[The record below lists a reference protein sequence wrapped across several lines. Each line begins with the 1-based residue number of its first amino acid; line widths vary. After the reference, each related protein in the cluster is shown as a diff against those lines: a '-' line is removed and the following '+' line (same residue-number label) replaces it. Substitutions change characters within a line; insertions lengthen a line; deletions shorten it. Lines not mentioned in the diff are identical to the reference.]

1 MMTTVLWHVL
11 ARKREGKPSGITK
24 KGIPFSERK
33 LAHHLKRNGLT
44 EEEVL
49 RSYAQEPPLPPGFAF
64 TTAPPRSTGQVYG
77 VSKMPCPAPY
87 PETESLVPSEV
98 AKAPP
103 ELIREASFTPCA
115 TRRTIHENTRA
126 WLARLELDLDYS
138 PMQSQNDLQP
148 DGAFE
153 NFQSGLL
160 QGMDLEPWENLKFHT
175 NEAHDQWEIGQEMGA
190 AYQDFHAGM
199 QDPVVDAH
207 VGRLIAES
215 FRVTE
220 STPITSQREVSLKAG
235 ASLATNPHGSAL
247 NCDSTALGVTEIE
260 PWTVITTP
268 NTNPTNFSLNYRAS
282 LSEPREAIGKIPDP
296 YASEPSRSGSGS
308 GSGSEEIDDGQLE
321 MRTAHEAHLLQ
332 AAVLSTFDFEPEAF
346 TAFCYLSCTLQAQNR
361 KQEAELVASQAFEI
375 YKSLIKERHWLAL
388 TCLNLVF
395 TVLFLHGRNED
406 ATLLLKGAREA
417 ALTCVDGEDPI
428 VETISFMI
436 AQSCNIAMEC
446 GLGVARLRLIY
457 ERFREMESLRHPYT
471 VLAGCKLAWRLSFDD
486 KNLHSRW
493 EAIDLLTILQ
503 NSADEVLGTTHMQS
517 ISIMDIKGRILYDSG
532 RLLEAE
538 WTLSTALK
546 RIEKKWDPLDAFGL
560 EMKRRYANLLGDMGR
575 RQEAEKLRTEVAL
588 GKTICLGHEH
598 PWALSCVN
606 EVYEFLRLPGRE
618 HDLAAFET
626 DLARA
631 VRKSSKSLSMFGR

>member
-1 MMTTVLWHVL
+1 MMGAVLWHVL
-11 ARKREGKPSGITK
+11 ARKREGRPSGITK
-24 KGIPFSERK
+24 KGIPFPERK
-33 LAHHLKRNGLT
+33 LAHHLKKNGLT
-44 EEEVL
+44 EEQVL
-49 RSYAQEPPLPPGFAF
+49 RGYAQEPPLPPGFTF
-64 TTAPPRSTGQVYG
+64 TTAPPHPTGQVYG
-77 VSKMPCPAPY
+77 VSEMPCPVSY
-87 PETESLVPSEV
+87 PETEFLVPSEV
-98 AKAPP
+98 AKAPL
-103 ELIREASFTPCA
+103 ELSREASFTPCA
-115 TRRTIHENTRA
+115 TRRTIHENTPA
-126 WLARLELDLDYS
+126 WLSRLELDLDYS
-138 PMQSQNDLQP
+138 PTQSQNDLQP

-153 NFQSGLL
+153 DFQSGLL
-160 QGMDLEPWENLKFHT
+160 QGMDSETWEPIGLHT
-175 NEAHDQWEIGQEMGA
+175 NGAHDQWEIGQGMGA

-199 QDPVVDAH
+199 QDPVMDTQ
-207 VGRLIAES
+207 VGRLVAES
-215 FRVTE
+215 FRVAE

-235 ASLATNPHGSAL
+235 ASLATKPHGSAL
-247 NCDSTALGVTEIE
+247 NYDSTALGVTEIE
-260 PWTVITTP
+260 PWTVITPP
-268 NTNPTNFSLNYRAS
+268 NTNPTTFSLNYKAS
-282 LSEPREAIGKIPDP
+282 LSESHGAIGKIPDP

-308 GSGSEEIDDGQLE
+308 GSEEIDDGQLE
-321 MRTAHEAHLLQ
+321 TRTTHEAHLLQ
-332 AAVLSTFDFEPEAF
+332 AAVSSTFDFEPEAF
-346 TAFCYLSCTLQAQNR
+346 AAFCYLSCTLQAQNR
-361 KQEAELVASQAFEI
+361 KQEAELVASKAFEI
-375 YKSLIKERHWLAL
+375 YKSLIRGRHWLAL

-436 AQSCNIAMEC
+436 AQSCNIALEC

-493 EAIDLLTILQ
+493 EAINLLTILQ
-503 NSADEVLGTTHMQS
+503 DSADEVLGTTNIQS
-517 ISIMDIKGRILYDSG
+517 ISIMDIKGRILHDSG

-546 RIEKKWDPLDAFGL
+546 RIENTWDPLDAFGL
-560 EMKRRYANLLGDMGR
+560 EMKRRYANLLGDIGR
-575 RQEAEKLRTEVAL
+575 RQEAEKLWTEVAL

-631 VRKSSKSLSMFGR
+631 VRKSSKSLSMFSR

>member
-1 MMTTVLWHVL
+1 MGAVLWHVL
-11 ARKREGKPSGITK
+11 ARKREGRPSGITK
-24 KGIPFSERK
+24 KGIPFPERK
-33 LAHHLKRNGLT
+33 LAHHLKKNGLT

-49 RSYAQEPPLPPGFAF
+49 RGFTQEPPLPPGFAF
-64 TTAPPRSTGQVYG
+64 TTAPPQSTGQVYG
-77 VSKMPCPAPY
+77 VSKMPCPVSC

-98 AKAPP
+98 AKAPL
-103 ELIREASFTPCA
+103 ELSKEASSTPCA
-115 TRRTIHENTRA
+115 TRRTTHENTPA
-126 WLARLELDLDYS
+126 WLSRLELDLDYS
-138 PMQSQNDLQP
+138 PTQIQNVLQP

-160 QGMDLEPWENLKFHT
+160 QGMDSEPWETVGLHT
-175 NEAHDQWEIGQEMGA
+175 NGAHDPWETGPEMGA

-199 QDPVVDAH
+199 LDPVMDTQ
-207 VGRLIAES
+207 VGRLVAES
-215 FRVTE
+215 FRVAE
-220 STPITSQREVSLKAG
+220 STPITSQREVNLKAG
-235 ASLATNPHGSAL
+235 ASVATKPHGSAL

-260 PWTVITTP
+260 PWTVITP
-268 NTNPTNFSLNYRAS
+268 QNTNPTNFSVNYKTS
-282 LSEPREAIGKIPDP
+282 LSEPREAIGEIPEP
-296 YASEPSRSGSGS
+296 YASESSRSGS
-308 GSGSEEIDDGQLE
+308 GSGSEEIDDGE
-321 MRTAHEAHLLQ
+321 PETRTAHDAHLLQ
-332 AAVLSTFDFEPEAF
+332 AAVSSTFDFEPEAF
-346 TAFCYLSCTLQAQNR
+346 AAFCYLSCTLQAQNR
-361 KQEAELVASQAFEI
+361 RQEAELVASQAFEI
-375 YKSLIKERHWLAL
+375 YKSLIRERHWLAL

-395 TVLFLHGRNED
+395 TVLFLHGRNDD

-436 AQSCNIAMEC
+436 AQSCNIALEC

-457 ERFREMESLRHPYT
+457 ERFREMVSLRHPYT

-493 EAIDLLTILQ
+493 EAINLLTILQ
-503 NSADEVLGTTHMQS
+503 DSADEVLGTTHMQS
-517 ISIMDIKGRILYDSG
+517 ISIMDIKGRILHDLG
-532 RLLEAE
+532 RLQEAE

-546 RIEKKWDPLDAFGL
+546 RVENKWHPLDAFGL
-560 EMKRRYANLLGDMGR
+560 EMKRRYANLLRDLGR
-575 RQEAEKLRTEVAL
+575 RQEAEKLWTEVAL

-598 PWALSCVN
+598 QWALSCVD

-631 VRKSSKSLSMFGR
+631 VRKSSKSLSMFSC

>member
-1 MMTTVLWHVL
+1 MMAAVLWHVL

-44 EEEVL
+44 EEKVL
-49 RSYAQEPPLPPGFAF
+49 RGFTQEPPLPPGFAF

-77 VSKMPCPAPY
+77 VSKMPCQVSY
-87 PETESLVPSEV
+87 PETEFLVPSEV
-98 AKAPP
+98 AKVPL
-103 ELIREASFTPCA
+103 ELSGEASFTPCA
-115 TRRTIHENTRA
+115 TRRTIHENTHA
-126 WLARLELDLDYS
+126 WLSRLELDLDYS
-138 PMQSQNDLQP
+138 PTQSQNDLQP
-148 DGAFE
+148 DAAFE
-153 NFQSGLL
+153 NFQGGLL
-160 QGMDLEPWENLKFHT
+160 QGMDSEPWETVGFHT
-175 NEAHDQWEIGQEMGA
+175 NGAHDQWGIGQAMGA

-199 QDPVVDAH
+199 QDPVMNTQ
-207 VGRLIAES
+207 VGRLVAES
-215 FRVTE
+215 FRVAE

-235 ASLATNPHGSAL
+235 ASLAIKPHGSAL
-247 NCDSTALGVTEIE
+247 NYDSTALGVTEIE
-260 PWTVITTP
+260 PWMVITTP
-268 NTNPTNFSLNYRAS
+268 NTNPTNFSLNYKAS

-296 YASEPSRSGSGS
+296 YASESSGS

-321 MRTAHEAHLLQ
+321 ARTAHEAHLLQ
-332 AAVLSTFDFEPEAF
+332 AAVSSTFDFEPEAF
-346 TAFCYLSCTLQAQNR
+346 TAFCYLSCTLRAQNR
-361 KQEAELVASQAFEI
+361 KQEAELVALQAFEI

-388 TCLNLVF
+388 TCLNLVGI
-395 TVLFLHGRNED
+395 VLFLHGRNED

-457 ERFREMESLRHPYT
+457 ERFRETESLRHPYT

-486 KNLHSRW
+486 KNLHSLW
-493 EAIDLLTILQ
+493 EALDLLTILQ
-503 NSADEVLGTTHMQS
+503 NTADEVLGTTHMQS
-517 ISIMDIKGRILYDSG
+517 ISIMDIKGRIFHDSG

-538 WTLSTALK
+538 WTLSMALK
-546 RIEKKWDPLDAFGL
+546 RIENKWDPLDAFGL
-560 EMKRRYANLLGDMGR
+560 EMKRRYANLLGDIGR
-575 RQEAEKLRTEVAL
+575 RQEAEKLWTEVAL